1 MAAQFRARVLRQRRP
16 FSSAQ
21 VFELSLDFAQGWPEG
36 ANAEAHEDGLHLVHD
51 PRLLGD
57 KILPLAVRSPRVLLL
72 DRRDGNHAA
81 MALLATQPA
90 EKGAHQ
96 EFGVEAIGLRAP
108 VFARHRNARGMDD
121 VSLDIAPQEPTREPE
136 AVAASLI
143 GDDDALNIASSPV
156 RFIPPTLQQL
166 QQGFLVGIE
175 LLKRLAFDAGNN
187 RSNEPLGLAHLD
199 HSDDRAILLEGGE
212 GSARVN
218 EKVLRHG
225 GTPSVAVE
233 TAPKVPCP
241 RRSPHSIFTAGD
253 IESHL
258 RRVRFA
264 P

>member
-96 EFGVEAIGLRAP
+96 EFGVEAIGLRTP

-121 VSLDIAPQEPTREPE
+121 ISLDIARPQPARQPKS
-136 AVAASLI
+136 VAASLI
-143 GDDDALNIASSPV
+143 SDDNALNLTASLAGFIA
-156 RFIPPTLQQL
+156 PTMQ
-166 QQGFLVGIE
+166 E
-175 LLKRLAFDAGNN
+175 L
-187 RSNEPLGLAHLD
+187 E
-199 HSDDRAILLEGGE
+199 
-212 GSARVN
+212 
-218 EKVLRHG
+218 
-225 GTPSVAVE
+225 
-233 TAPKVPCP
+233 
-241 RRSPHSIFTAGD
+241 
-253 IESHL
+253 
-258 RRVRFA
+258 
-264 P
+264 